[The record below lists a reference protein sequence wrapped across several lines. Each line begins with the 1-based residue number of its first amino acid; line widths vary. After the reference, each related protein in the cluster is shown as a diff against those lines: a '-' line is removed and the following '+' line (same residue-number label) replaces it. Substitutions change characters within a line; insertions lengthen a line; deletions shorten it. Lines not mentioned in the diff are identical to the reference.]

1 MFLLENPRAERVGRV
16 VVKDRHGRLTDDRSA
31 VELARDEVDRGA
43 GHFRAVV
50 QRLPLRVHAG
60 ERREERRMDVE
71 DGVREG
77 VEERGSEEPHESREA
92 DERQVARSEFADENL
107 LEGVARWMVAVGDRQ
122 RLDAGVAGARES
134 LRVGA
139 VGDDECDLR
148 VEASVRDG
156 VDQRLKVAPRPEIS
170 TPIRRVM
177 PPPRGLTPF
186 APAAPEVGV

>member
-1 MFLLENPRAERVGRV
+1 
-16 VVKDRHGRLTDDRSA
+16 
-31 VELARDEVDRGA
+31 
-43 GHFRAVV
+43 
-50 QRLPLRVHAG
+50 
-60 ERREERRMDVE
+60 MDVE

-92 DERQVARSEFADENL
+92 DERQVARSEFADEDL

-186 APAAPEVGV
+186 APPAPEVGV